1 MMLWPLK
8 DVIVYGADH
17 SSLGREVDEAA
28 TRLHLA
34 VSPDTQPEQVF
45 FIRSDQY

>member
-17 SSLGREVDEAA
+17 SSLGREVNEAG

-34 VSPDTQPEQVF
+34 VSPDTQPEQVVF
-45 FIRSDQY
+45 YPQ